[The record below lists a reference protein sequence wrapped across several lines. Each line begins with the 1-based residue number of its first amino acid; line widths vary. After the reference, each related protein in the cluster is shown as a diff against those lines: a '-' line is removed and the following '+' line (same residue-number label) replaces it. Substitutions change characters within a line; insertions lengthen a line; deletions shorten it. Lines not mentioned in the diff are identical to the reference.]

1 MPRKQA
7 IFVTSRQYSTTWLL
21 KTDLQ
26 HMKQTVAF
34 MAHKYLYFKQMLLLQ
49 EPRLQTEQG
58 LVQKA
63 DSKVF
68 GPSSALN

>member
-1 MPRKQA
+1 
-7 IFVTSRQYSTTWLL
+7 
-21 KTDLQ
+21 
-26 HMKQTVAF
+26 MKQTVAF

-63 DSKVF
+63 DRKVF